1 MREVILS
8 ILFTFVFAVTFS
20 VIGTVFNP
28 LVGLLVAVYVIAT
41 LMLWAAEWFED
52 TRTEYNFNSI
62 LDNV

>member
-8 ILFTFVFAVTFS
+8 ILFTFVFAATFS

-28 LVGLLVAVYVIAT
+28 LVGFLVAVYVITT

-52 TRTEYNFNSI
+52 TRTEYSFNSI